1 MTKEDKLKLARK
13 AKDGIDK
20 DYGKNTVMSLG
31 EVITTTEDIISTGS
45 IGLDEALGI
54 GGLPKGRI
62 VEIYGQESSGKTTL
76 AIHIMAEAQKKGGLC
91 AIVDAEQAF
100 DREYA
105 AALGVNVDELDINQP
120 DNGEQGLDI
129 AERLINSGAYDVIVI
144 DSVAALVPKRELE
157 GDFGDSNMGLHAK
170 LMSQAC
176 RKLTPAIRK
185 NNVLVIF
192 INQLRQKMVL
202 MGNPDI
208 TTGGIGLRFF
218 ASIRLSVARSTTNDN
233 SVFDANK
240 EKTGNQTTVKVD
252 KNKLAPPFKKAQ
264 FDILYGIGIDKV
276 GEIID
281 IGSKKG
287 ILKKWGGTVTFDGT
301 KYPYEEFAA
310 MLQDNDDF
318 YNDIVKK
325 IHANKIPS
333 GDLPVQ
339 RPAEVDSEQ
348 KQGLVSIV

>member
-1 MTKEDKLKLARK
+1 MTKEEKLKLAK
-13 AKDGIDK
+13 LAKEKIGK
-20 DYGKNTVMSLG
+20 DFGKNAVMALG
-31 EVITTTEDIISTGS
+31 DIVTDKYDVISTGS

-100 DREYA
+100 DKDYA
-105 AALGVNVDELDINQP
+105 TALGVNVDELDINQP
-120 DNGEQGLDI
+120 DNGEQGLEI
-129 AERLINSGAYDVIVI
+129 ADRLINSGAYDVIVI
-144 DSVAALVPKRELE
+144 DSVAALVPKREIE

-202 MGNPDI
+202 MGNPDV

-218 ASIRLSVARSTTNDN
+218 ASMRLNVSRSTTNDN

-301 KYPYEEFAA
+301 KYLYEQFAQ
-310 MLQDNDDF
+310 MLQDNEDF
-318 YNDIVKK
+318 YNSIVKK
-325 IHANKIPS
+325 IHASKIQS
-333 GDLPVQ
+333 GDLQVLQPT
-339 RPAEVDSEQ
+339 EVDSEQ
-348 KQGLVSIV
+348 KQGLVSVM